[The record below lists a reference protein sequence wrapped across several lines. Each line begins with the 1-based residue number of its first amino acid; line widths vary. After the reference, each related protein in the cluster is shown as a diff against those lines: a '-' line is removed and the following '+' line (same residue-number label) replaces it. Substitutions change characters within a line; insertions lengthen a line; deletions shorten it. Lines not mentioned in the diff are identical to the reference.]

1 MSMLTG
7 PFYHQLLRKYHIAF
21 GSLFTNLTIVRNDTD
36 GKELQRLVLPIE
48 YAPREAWVTRLRED
62 PNMKQQYS
70 SILPRLAYEMTG
82 LRYDPT
88 RKLNSLNTRIRPIP
102 NDLAGNS
109 RRFFVG
115 VPYII
120 TFSLYAM
127 TRSVEDANQIMEQII
142 PYFTPDYTMTV
153 KILPSLGVQDRM
165 RVVMD
170 GTPLWTDDWQE
181 AGFQRTRDIILTW
194 TFNVAAT
201 FYGPIPSTP
210 ANIIRKVI
218 VDLYETPYDAT
229 LTDVA
234 YLVSNNWERFLTED
248 SEHRLLDESNTSAVV
263 GDIMKWAEIV
273 VTPNPPNASPPKP
286 VDTITTITEYGQ

>member
-36 GKELQRLVLPIE
+36 GKELQRIVLPIE

-62 PNMKQQYS
+62 PNIKQQYS

-88 RKLNSLNTRIRPIP
+88 RKLNSLNSRVRPM
-102 NDLAGNS
+102 AGDPTNAQ
-109 RRFFVG
+109 RFFVG

-120 TFSLYAM
+120 TFSLYGLS
-127 TRSVEDANQIMEQII
+127 RSVEDANQMMEQII

-153 KILPSLGVQDRM
+153 KTLPSLGIQDRM
-165 RVVMD
+165 RIVMD
-170 GTPLWTDDWQE
+170 GTPQWTDDWME

-194 TFNVAAT
+194 TFNVAAM
-201 FYGPIPSTP
+201 FYGPISSTP

-234 YLVSNNWERFLTED
+234 YLMTPNWERLLEED
-248 SEHRLLDESNTSAVV
+248 GSGRLLDESNVSSLT
-263 GDIMKWAEIV
+263 GDVMKWAEIV
-273 VTPNPPNASPPKP
+273 VTPDPPNAAPVKP
-286 VDTITTITEYGQ
+286 VETITTITEYGQ